1 MILWLCTMLRG
12 RPRRREPRELWLKAR
27 AGLRVYSGW
36 ARPPG
41 LHRLQPSRELSGVCS
56 GWACVVLRHKNSE
69 YERRPAGHPSGR
81 WIPFFPSLPSIGAWR
96 GARRRGTRPEGLACG
111 RRRRLEQC
119 PASCSSEIRRP
130 NPPRRETWRAQRTL
144 ETYKT
149 TTPSYEATQRN
160 RRQYESSTPI
170 RRRRVYE
177 LRMSE
182 L

>member
-130 NPPRRETWRAQRTL
+130 NHPSDETERTARRVLGGAHPITAGIENALQNARAGLRAARETPPPGSA
-144 ETYKT
+144 
-149 TTPSYEATQRN
+149 
-160 RRQYESSTPI
+160 
-170 RRRRVYE
+170 
-177 LRMSE
+177 
-182 L
+182 